1 MGRGRTPQDG
11 KPAVDPDAEETM
23 KLIKWIVIISFIGVC
38 VVLLVSK
45 DDIRRM
51 RQMRQM

>member
-1 MGRGRTPQDG
+1 
-11 KPAVDPDAEETM
+11 M
-23 KLIKWIVIISFIGVC
+23 KLLKWAVIFGIVGVC

-51 RQMRQM
+51 REMRQM

>member
-1 MGRGRTPQDG
+1 
-11 KPAVDPDAEETM
+11 M
-23 KLIKWIVIISFIGVC
+23 KLLKWVVIFGIVGVC

-51 RQMRQM
+51 REMRQM

>member
-1 MGRGRTPQDG
+1 
-11 KPAVDPDAEETM
+11 M
-23 KLIKWIVIISFIGVC
+23 KLLKWAVILSIVGVC

-51 RQMRQM
+51 REMRQM